1 MSKKIALFVSE
12 EALKNYVSSLNQNV
26 SSESLV
32 PSVLLS
38 QDIELQTF
46 LGSTFYFHLQNQIL
60 NGTVSDENQFLIDNY
75 ISKAVI
81 QFCMV
86 HALPTLNW
94 KIYNKAVLRP
104 GSENSETAT
113 LEEIKFLQ
121 QEFRNAGNS
130 YMDKMV
136 YWINLH
142 PGDFPVYF
150 SQRVQD
156 GNMPSYQSPIAGN
169 LVTNRM
175 PYAWKK
181 RRGWGS
187 NYIQDGMWCEG
198 IFPNTYVSTTIK

>member
-26 SSESLV
+26 SPESLV
-32 PSVLLS
+32 PSILLA

-94 KIYNKAVLRP
+94 KIYNKSVLRP
-104 GSENSETAT
+104 GSENSESAT

-121 QEFRNAGNS
+121 QEYRNAGNS
-130 YMDKMV
+130 YMDKLV
-136 YWINLH
+136 YWLNLH
-142 PGDFPVYF
+142 PGDYPVYF
-150 SQRVQD
+150 GQKVQD
-156 GNMPSYQSPIAGN
+156 GNMPSYQSPIAGT

-175 PYAWKK
+175 PYAYKK
-181 RRGWGS
+181 RL
-187 NYIQDGMWCEG
+187 GMFNRWDQAGFGCEG
-198 IFPNTYVSTTIK
+198 LYPNTYVSTTIK

>member
-26 SSESLV
+26 SPESLV
-32 PSVLLS
+32 PSILLA
-38 QDIELQTF
+38 QDIQLQTY
-46 LGSTFYFHLQNQIL
+46 LGSTFYFHLENEIL
-60 NGTVSDENQFLIDNY
+60 SGTVSDNNQFLIDNY
-75 ISKAVI
+75 ISKALI
-81 QFCMV
+81 QFAMV
-86 HALPTLNW
+86 NALPTLNY
-94 KIYNKAVLRP
+94 KIYNKSVQRP

-121 QEFRNAGNS
+121 QEYRFAGNQ
-130 YMDKMV
+130 YMEKMV

-142 PGDFPVYF
+142 PGDYPVYF
-150 SQRVQD
+150 SQKVQD

-181 RRGWGS
+181 R
-187 NYIQDGMWCEG
+187 IGMFNSWDQAGFGCEG
-198 IFPNTYVSTTIK
+198 LFPNTYVNTTIK

>member
-26 SSESLV
+26 SPESLV
-32 PSVLLS
+32 PSILLS

-46 LGSTFYFHLQNQIL
+46 LGSTFYFHLQNEIL
-60 NGTVSDENQFLIDNY
+60 NGTVSENNQFLIDNY

-81 QFCMV
+81 QFTMV

-94 KIYNKAVLRP
+94 KIYNKSVQRP

-121 QEFRNAGNS
+121 QEYRNVGNQ
-130 YMDKMV
+130 YMEKLV

-142 PGDFPVYF
+142 PGDYPVYF
-150 SQRVQD
+150 SQKVTD
-156 GNMPSYQSPIAGN
+156 GNMPSYQSPIAGT
-169 LVTNRM
+169 LVMNRM

-181 RRGWGS
+181 RRGWLANS
-187 NYIQDGMWCEG
+187 IQDGMWCEG
-198 IFPNTYVSTTIK
+198 IFPNTYTSTTIK